1 MHFNEFQ
8 LIDPGDFEVELPQA
22 ASDGAQLP
30 ASGSSSEQVSVV
42 EVDEAHDEVL

>member
-1 MHFNEFQ
+1 MRKV
-8 LIDPGDFEVELPQA
+8 GVTVRGCGVSW
-22 ASDGAQLP
+22 SDGAQLP